1 MMLRELPAFQACWLD
16 LKDRYPTNREDNT
29 LIAHALGQILDG
41 YDRPASVEAALPDH
55 LKILFRRL
63 ALAYFQ
69 GYFPAV
75 AGDPNSGVVK
85 PPVTPAAPWPGQ
97 SPCPDIAAAVAQVR
111 VLAQQARLRM
121 QQSSTGQTMAASE
134 MDTLVIEF
142 PDHW

>member
-16 LKDRYPTNREDNT
+16 LKDKYPTTREDNT
-29 LIAHALGQILDG
+29 LIAHALGQILEG
-41 YDRPASVEAALPDH
+41 YDRPGAVEAALPDH

-69 GYFPAV
+69 GYFPAR
-75 AGDPNSGVVK
+75 AKQANS
-85 PPVTPAAPWPGQ
+85 PSYSTPAE
-97 SPCPDIAAAVAQVR
+97 SSCPEIAAAVAQVR
-111 VLAQQARLRM
+111 VLAQQARQRLK
-121 QQSSTGQTMAASE
+121 QSPSGQTLAPSE